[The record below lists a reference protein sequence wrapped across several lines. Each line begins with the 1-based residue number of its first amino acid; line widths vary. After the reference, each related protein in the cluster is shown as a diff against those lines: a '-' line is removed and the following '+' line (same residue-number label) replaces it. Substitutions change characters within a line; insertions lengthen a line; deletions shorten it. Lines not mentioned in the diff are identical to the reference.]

1 MAYLFGRAANAPA
14 SMAATMDNVCCV
26 YDRTLET
33 TPANVVRLQRIF
45 PPTRVFCLPE
55 HTTLD
60 FDAFMFRELKSHLHG
75 GRLNSSGITL
85 LGSFN
90 PQGQLKSQL
99 IARFK
104 SAGFVGAAEQLASS
118 LYDVEVYRSE
128 RTSLLETPDGYKV
141 RRGAGHPELISN
153 FTLRLLQN
161 VSFGETVPLHH
172 TAAVHIDNQVFNTIL
187 PGRLLDSPREL
198 QDHIQV
204 VSAVRGSTAVP
215 MLRDQCRLQVHGW
228 ISYPMRVWNTLA
240 LGNQA
245 SRVFA
250 G

>member
-1 MAYLFGRAANAPA
+1 MAYLFGRVNTTA
-14 SMAATMDNVCCV
+14 SMASTMDNVCVV
-26 YDRTLET
+26 YDSRLET

-45 PPTRVFCLPE
+45 PQTRVFCLPE
-55 HTTLD
+55 NTTLD
-60 FDAFMFRELKSHLHG
+60 FDAFVFRELKSHLYN

-90 PQGQLKSQL
+90 PQGQLKSKL
-99 IARFK
+99 LARFK
-104 SAGFVGAAEQLASS
+104 SAGFAGAAEQLASAM
-118 LYDVEVYRSE
+118 YDVEVYRSE

-172 TAAVHIDNQVFNTIL
+172 TAAVHIDGQVFQTIL

-204 VSAVRGSTAVP
+204 VSAVRGSAAVP
-215 MLRDQCRLQVHGW
+215 MLRDQCGLRVH
-228 ISYPMRVWNTLA
+228 V
-240 LGNQA
+240 
-245 SRVFA
+245 
-250 G
+250 